1 MTGRVRRLLLALGP
15 LAAAVAATACSSP
28 LPPHVSIPG
37 VTLRLDQDH
46 APLQAPGHDGVAA
59 LASVREPVSFG
70 PLVLTNTTGHPITIV
85 DVRPGRRD
93 AGLAYL
99 GVRASA
105 SQTRRVFSLGAA
117 QGAFPYPS
125 GGADWRPV
133 SGVVVLPE
141 RAGGARGVE
150 ILVGVRA
157 DRPGR
162 WSMRSVSVTY
172 QIGPQRYVT
181 TYGDTYTV
189 CAPATTKSCDPVP
202 AT

>member
-1 MTGRVRRLLLALGP
+1 MTGRGRLLLLVLGP
-15 LAAAVAATACSSP
+15 LAAAVAAAACSSP
-28 LPPHVSIPG
+28 LPPHVSLPG
-37 VTLRLDQDH
+37 VTLRLDQQH

-59 LASVREPVSFG
+59 LAAVGEPVSFG

-85 DVRPGRRD
+85 GVQPGQRD
-93 AGLAYL
+93 PALTYL

-105 SQTRRVFSLGAA
+105 SQSRRVFSLGAA

-133 SGVVVLPE
+133 PGTVVLPE
-141 RAGGARGVE
+141 RDGGARGVE

-157 DRPGR
+157 ERPGR
-162 WSMRSVSVTY
+162 WTMRSVSVTY
-172 QIGPQRYVT
+172 QIGAQRYVT

-189 CAPATTKSCDPVP
+189 CAPATITSCDAVP